1 MHGADFRVFPDRKWL
16 NPINNMKGRWPNAG
30 NDLSFLVSDG
40 GYRDLDARFWFFT
53 DYYSISPGMVSM
65 TPGKGAFYMI
75 AFEDADGH
83 ALDGDITYRVNLPAD
98 IPARLFWSVTLYEA
112 ENASGLANGRPFPS
126 LGKLDQPAQNSDGS
140 TEL

>member
-1 MHGADFRVFPDRKWL
+1 
-16 NPINNMKGRWPNAG
+16 MKGRWPNAG

-83 ALDGDITYRVNLPAD
+83 ALDGDITYQSSCPPTSRRGCSGPSRSTRPRTPPAS
-98 IPARLFWSVTLYEA
+98 PTGGRFPRS
-112 ENASGLANGRPFPS
+112 ASSTS
-126 LGKLDQPAQNSDGS
+126 LRKNSDGS